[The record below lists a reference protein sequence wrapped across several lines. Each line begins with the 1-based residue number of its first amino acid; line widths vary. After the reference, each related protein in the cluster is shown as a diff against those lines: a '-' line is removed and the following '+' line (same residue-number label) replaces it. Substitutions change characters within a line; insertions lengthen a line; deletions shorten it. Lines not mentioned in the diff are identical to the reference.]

1 MKSIL
6 RRKYIMRRKE
16 FYFMLNEQRIDLIDE
31 KLFQLYNQKEE
42 WKRLA
47 IALDIADEIM
57 KGILPKMVIL
67 KIILLET
74 L

>member
-1 MKSIL
+1 
-6 RRKYIMRRKE
+6 
-16 FYFMLNEQRIDLIDE
+16 MLNEQRIDLIDE

-57 KGILPKMVIL
+57 KGILPKNGYIENYL
-67 KIILLET
+67 TRNALDT
-74 L
+74 GFT

>member
-1 MKSIL
+1 
-6 RRKYIMRRKE
+6 
-16 FYFMLNEQRIDLIDE
+16 MLNEQRIDLIDE